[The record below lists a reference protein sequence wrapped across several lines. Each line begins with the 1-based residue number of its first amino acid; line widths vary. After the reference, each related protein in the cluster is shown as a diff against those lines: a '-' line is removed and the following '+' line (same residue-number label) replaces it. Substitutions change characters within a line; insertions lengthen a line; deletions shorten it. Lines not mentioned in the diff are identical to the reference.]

1 MEELEA
7 EKGLEWHP
15 FLRNE
20 KRYNGKP
27 GFLRYEKNF
36 SKRK

>member
-20 KRYNGKP
+20 KKDITESLV
-27 GFLRYEKNF
+27 F
-36 SKRK
+36 